1 MAPGCINILM
11 HRGGAFSKHGE
22 LTYDGGDIT
31 LFPKI
36 EMDKMSYYR
45 LVQLAKTVGFKE
57 GDTLYYAI
65 PGCSLDDAGIDH
77 LKDDASVCDM
87 MKYSNQAK
95 FLEVYIK
102 HNKNVVSAYPTCDDA
117 AQQVNTDEVLFM
129 LQCT

>member
-11 HRGGAFSKHGE
+11 HHGGAFSKHGE

-45 LVQLAKTVGFKE
+45 LVQLAKTVCFKE

-65 PGCSLDDAGIDH
+65 PGRSLDDTSIDH
-77 LKDDASVCDM
+77 LKDDASVCDV

-102 HNKNVVSAYPTCDDA
+102 HNENVVSAYPTCDDA

>member
-11 HRGGAFSKHGE
+11 HQGGAFSMHGE

-117 AQQVNTDEVLFM
+117 DRQVNTDEVLFM

>member
-11 HRGGAFSKHGE
+11 HHGGAFSKHGE
-22 LTYDGGDIT
+22 LTYDGGDVT

-65 PGCSLDDAGIDH
+65 PGRSLDDAGIDH

-102 HNKNVVSAYPTCDDA
+102 HNENVVSAYPTCDDA